1 VSRGFGPGHDL
12 LTLVR
17 MLGWYEEGGD
27 KRCDN
32 SFRRYWKLDYG
43 TEVHAMRKLVIV
55 LLLITGAS
63 HAGDFEVG
71 INGVNLQG
79 RPCAGLGSGSGGIR
93 HQQIVA
99 VGYDAMEI
107 IVHSERMVSGIDGAG
122 RSHFVGSYR
131 GNRLTKL
138 RGKTFSCH
146 VSLDARQTR

>member
-1 VSRGFGPGHDL
+1 MGKL
-12 LTLVR
+12 L
-17 MLGWYEEGGD
+17 
-27 KRCDN
+27 
-32 SFRRYWKLDYG
+32 
-43 TEVHAMRKLVIV
+43 IV
-55 LLLITGAS
+55 LLLVTGAA
-63 HAGDFEVG
+63 HAGDFELC

-79 RPCAGLGSGSGGIR
+79 RPCARFGSGTGGMR

-107 IVHSERMVSGIDGAG
+107 IQHSERMASGIDGAG

-146 VSLDARQTR
+146 VSLDARQFRCVSWLPD

>member
-1 VSRGFGPGHDL
+1 
-12 LTLVR
+12 
-17 MLGWYEEGGD
+17 
-27 KRCDN
+27 
-32 SFRRYWKLDYG
+32 
-43 TEVHAMRKLVIV
+43 
-55 LLLITGAS
+55 
-63 HAGDFEVG
+63 
-71 INGVNLQG
+71 
-79 RPCAGLGSGSGGIR
+79 
-93 HQQIVA
+93 